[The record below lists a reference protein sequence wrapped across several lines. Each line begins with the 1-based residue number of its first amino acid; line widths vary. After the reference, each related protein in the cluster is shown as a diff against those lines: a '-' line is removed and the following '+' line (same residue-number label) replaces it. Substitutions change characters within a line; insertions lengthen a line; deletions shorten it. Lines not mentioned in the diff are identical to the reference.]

1 MSKAAELAALIANVN
16 KGSSLANKNFIQNG
30 SFQVWQKATA
40 ATAQTDGGYKTAD
53 RWFGWV
59 SGGGA
64 YTTERSTGN
73 LADTGHENA
82 LKVAVTTADTSIA
95 SGDYYAI
102 THRIEAQNLQSL
114 QYGSANAKPVTLSF
128 WVKATKTGINTL
140 SLTKDDSTA
149 IRMVKEFT
157 INSSNTWEYKTMTFI
172 PDSSIK
178 TAASAIVN
186 DTGRGFQV
194 NWVLSYGSNFNGT
207 ADAWTTSGHYTTSN
221 GVNNMDSTSNTF
233 YLTGVQLEIGEKA
246 TEFEHEPFE
255 TTLAKCQRYFCRTYP
270 YGTATGAA
278 DTAGSIST
286 SISEAQTYASAGNFN
301 YPVPMRAAPTV
312 TAYSTHNADT
322 TGKVTADST
331 DGTGQATFIGASRC
345 FMIRNNDSSGTG
357 ANVFMRSH
365 ATASA
370 EL

>member
-16 KGSSLANKNFIQNG
+16 KGSSLGNKNFVQNG
-30 SFQVWQKATA
+30 SFQVWQRASA
-40 ATAQTDGGYKTAD
+40 ATAQADGEYKTAD

-149 IRMVKEFT
+149 IRMVKEYT
-157 INSSNTWEYKTMTFI
+157 INSSDTWEYKTMTFV

-178 TAASAIVN
+178 TAASAIVDDN
-186 DTGRGFQV
+186 GRGFQL
-194 NWVLSYGSNFNGT
+194 NWVLKYGSTYNGT
-207 ADAWTTSGHYTTSN
+207 ADAWTTSSHFTTTN
-221 GVNNMDSTSNTF
+221 GVNNMDSTSNTW

-246 TEFEHEPFE
+246 TEFEHEPYEATFR
-255 TTLAKCQRYFCRTYP
+255 KCQRYYHMRGADSAYSY
-270 YGTATGAA
+270 YGAGQTDNT
-278 DTAGSIST
+278 TAGRFYFDFPVEMNHAPALEQSANSTLAVYATTSNVFSADATINNPSSWGSAISST
-286 SISEAQTYASAGNFN
+286 VASGQTAGRGGSVIANNDASAYLAFE
-301 YPVPMRAAPTV
+301 
-312 TAYSTHNADT
+312 S
-322 TGKVTADST
+322 
-331 DGTGQATFIGASRC
+331 
-345 FMIRNNDSSGTG
+345 
-357 ANVFMRSH
+357 
-365 ATASA
+365 

>member
-16 KGSSLANKNFIQNG
+16 KGSSLAAKNFIQNG
-30 SFQVWQKATA
+30 SFQVWQRATA
-40 ATAQTDGGYKTAD
+40 ATAQTDGDYKTAD

-64 YTTERSTGN
+64 YTTEKSTGH

-186 DTGRGFQV
+186 DTGRGFQL
-194 NWVLSYGSNFNGT
+194 NWVLKYGSTYDGT
-207 ADAWTTSGHYTTSN
+207 ADAWTTSSHFTTSN

-246 TEFEHEPFE
+246 TAFEHEPYD
-255 TTLAKCQRYFCRTYP
+255 TTLKKASRYYTEIARADNNTCHLVGYVQATTVARFGFDVSMRTSPTITETNFGILYST
-270 YGTATGAA
+270 GSEQAVTGVADITQDSQFVSFKLTTAANLNVGEAVVLYANGAA
-278 DTAGSIST
+278 TL
-286 SISEAQTYASAGNFN
+286 
-301 YPVPMRAAPTV
+301 
-312 TAYSTHNADT
+312 
-322 TGKVTADST
+322 
-331 DGTGQATFIGASRC
+331 TF
-345 FMIRNNDSSGTG
+345 D
-357 ANVFMRSH
+357 
-365 ATASA
+365 A
-370 EL
+370 EI

>member
-16 KGSSLANKNFIQNG
+16 NGSSLAAKNFIQNG
-30 SFQVWQKATA
+30 SFQVWQRATA

-64 YTTERSTGN
+64 YTTEKSTGH

-102 THRIEAQNLQSL
+102 NQRIEAQNLQSL

-149 IRMVKEFT
+149 IRMVKEYT
-157 INSSNTWEYKTMTFI
+157 INSSNTWEYKTMTFT

-178 TAASAIVN
+178 TGASAIAN
-186 DTGRGFQV
+186 DTGRGFQL
-194 NWVLSYGSNFNGT
+194 NWVLKYGSTYDGT
-207 ADAWTTSGHYTTSN
+207 ADAWTTSSHFTTTN

-233 YLTGVQLEIGEKA
+233 YITGVQLEIGEKA
-246 TEFEHEPFE
+246 TEFEHEPYA
-255 TTLAKCQRYFCRTYP
+255 TTLAKCHRYYQQLAIGSLYLSDLTNSGTIYRSFELPVKPRSTPTIAVVTQFTYW
-270 YGTATGAA
+270 TGGSSTNFTPTFGVNEASLA
-278 DTAGSIST
+278 FASINVYAGSL
-286 SISEAQTYASAGNFN
+286 
-301 YPVPMRAAPTV
+301 
-312 TAYSTHNADT
+312 
-322 TGKVTADST
+322 
-331 DGTGQATFIGASRC
+331 
-345 FMIRNNDSSGTG
+345 SSGKGIHSG
-357 ANVFMRSH
+357 AFS
-365 ATASA
+365 ADA

>member
-16 KGSSLANKNFIQNG
+16 KGSSLAAKNFVQNG
-30 SFQVWQKATA
+30 SFQVWQRATS

-64 YTTERSTGN
+64 YTTEKSTGN

-149 IRMVKEFT
+149 IRMVKEYT
-157 INSSNTWEYKTMTFI
+157 INSSNTWEYKTMTFN

-186 DTGRGFQV
+186 DNGRGFQL
-194 NWVLSYGSNFNGT
+194 NWVLKYGSTYDGT
-207 ADAWTTSGHYTTSN
+207 ADAWTTSSHFTTTN

-233 YLTGVQLEIGEKA
+233 FLTGVQLEIGEKA
-246 TEFEHEPFE
+246 TEFEHEPYE
-255 TTLAKCQRYFCRTYP
+255 TTLSKCLRYYQKHVGWITQFNRGLDSNYDAHVVNGGVNVVGFMRATPTETVANVYRWDA
-270 YGTATGAA
+270 GDSDWTSDSTAF
-278 DTAGSIST
+278 
-286 SISEAQTYASAGNFN
+286 SAGIGSSSQTWVEG
-301 YPVPMRAAPTV
+301 YYGRQDC
-312 TAYSTHNADT
+312 NAV
-322 TGKVTADST
+322 KADW
-331 DGTGQATFIGASRC
+331 
-345 FMIRNNDSSGTG
+345 
-357 ANVFMRSH
+357 
-365 ATASA
+365 
-370 EL
+370 ELIADL

>member
-16 KGSSLANKNFIQNG
+16 KGSSLANKNFVQNG
-30 SFQVWQKATA
+30 SFQVWQRATA
-40 ATAQTDGGYKTAD
+40 ATAQTDGAYKTAD

-64 YTTERSTGN
+64 YTTEQSTGN

-149 IRMVKEFT
+149 IRMVKEYT
-157 INSSNTWEYKTMTFI
+157 INSSDTWEYKTMTFV

-178 TAASAIVN
+178 TAASAIVDDN
-186 DTGRGFQV
+186 GRGFQL
-194 NWVLSYGSNFNGT
+194 NWVLKYGSTYNGT
-207 ADAWTTSGHYTTSN
+207 ADAWTTSSHFTTSN

-233 YLTGVQLEIGEKA
+233 YITGVQLEIGEKA

-255 TTLAKCQRYFCRTYP
+255 TTLSKCHRYYQEVSIGVMYMNGLETDYFYRSHLLP
-270 YGTATGAA
+270 VKPRATPTIAVHTQFQYYQGGAA
-278 DTAGSIST
+278 A
-286 SISEAQTYASAGNFN
+286 NFT
-301 YPVPMRAAPTV
+301 PTFGV
-312 TAYSTHNADT
+312 SGDNLAHQHVNVY
-322 TGKVTADST
+322 
-331 DGTGQATFIGASRC
+331 GASLT
-345 FMIRNNDSSGTG
+345 NGNGLYTGTFS
-357 ANVFMRSH
+357 AD
-365 ATASA
+365 A